1 MRKKISL
8 FFVVALMFTN
18 VYAQTSKHI
27 VLISIDGFRP
37 DFYLEKNWPVP
48 NLQILMKQGVYADH
62 MKSVFP
68 SYTYP
73 AHTAML
79 TGAYPARSGIYF
91 NQPKGSKGEWNWFTS
106 PIKVPTLWQVLKKD
120 GLATA
125 AVQWPVS
132 VDSSITYD
140 IPEIWDNDHPDDRIT
155 TTRKY
160 ATPGLIEEIED
171 NATGKLDSNNM
182 NDNYFSLDENAG
194 RMAGYILKT
203 KKPALLAVHF
213 ACVDGEQHEY
223 GRDGDSVRLALAS
236 ADRAIGEIMEAI
248 DQSGMRDSTT
258 VIIVGDHGFCDI
270 NTVFRPNMLITDLP
284 ARFTPSGGSAFLYT
298 TAKDRKEIKK
308 IVQAV
313 AKRMDSLPEDKRK
326 LFRIIDR
333 AELDKMGAD
342 SAAILALAAAPGLV
356 FSGGIAPANPV
367 NMGPGTKLQS
377 TMQGLFFETSGGH
390 HGYDPNIP
398 DMFTGFIA
406 VGAGIDKGKKID
418 EIIVVDIA
426 PLIAKLL
433 GIQFTSP
440 DGKLVPG
447 ILR

>member
-1 MRKKISL
+1 M
-8 FFVVALMFTN
+8 
-18 VYAQTSKHI
+18 
-27 VLISIDGFRP
+27 
-37 DFYLEKNWPVP
+37 
-48 NLQILMKQGVYADH
+48 
-62 MKSVFP
+62 
-68 SYTYP
+68 
-73 AHTAML
+73 
-79 TGAYPARSGIYF
+79 
-91 NQPKGSKGEWNWFTS
+91 
-106 PIKVPTLWQVLKKD
+106 LKKD